1 MRNRCEPARHR
12 PPDPACEIPC
22 STKMAI
28 FLRRIYARHDGGNF
42 GECAAFALAGRST
55 RTACSAASPPRQ
67 GYESISS
74 VSVMRIC
81 DSYRIW
87 DYLSEWSER
96 VLLNGIVA
104 PQQRQSSRGQSIL
117 VVRGG
122 RAISTHG

>member
-1 MRNRCEPARHR
+1 MRRLRIGWSFDPNSMQCSLPATAR
-12 PPDPACEIPC
+12 
-22 STKMAI
+22 
-28 FLRRIYARHDGGNF
+28 LRVD
-42 GECAAFALAGRST
+42 
-55 RTACSAASPPRQ
+55 
-67 GYESISS
+67 SS

-122 RAISTHG
+122 RATHG